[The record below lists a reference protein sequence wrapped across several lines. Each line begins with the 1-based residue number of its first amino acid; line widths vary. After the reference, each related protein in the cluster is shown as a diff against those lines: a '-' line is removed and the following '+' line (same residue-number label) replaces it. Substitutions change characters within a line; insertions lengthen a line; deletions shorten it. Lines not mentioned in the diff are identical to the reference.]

1 MFSSFALAVAANAK
15 LGLITAEITVDQ
27 GMTYAQ
33 KNVGSKEPTFANG
46 IRLLTSER
54 LFCRLRSCR

>member
-33 KNVGSKEPTFANG
+33 KNVGSKEPTFMNS
-46 IRLLTSER
+46 IQ
-54 LFCRLRSCR
+54 